1 MKIERTINGA
11 KFNIELLPDE
21 LVEAYYEQQR
31 KFDIENLIEYGESMG
46 PNDIEEDY
54 GITYSEFLSLK
65 NDIADLLREN
75 LDMGTSFL
83 VAVEDAIDRVVKQ
96 SKAMAM

>member
-31 KFDIENLIEYGESMG
+31 KFDIENIIEYGESLG
-46 PNDIEEDY
+46 SNELEEDY
-54 GITYSEFLSLK
+54 GVTYSEYLSLK
-65 NDIADLLREN
+65 EDIADLLREN
-75 LDMGTSFL
+75 LDMGASFL
-83 VAVEDAIDRVVKQ
+83 VAIEDAIDRVIKHVKTI
-96 SKAMAM
+96 AM

>member
-31 KFDIENLIEYGESMG
+31 KFDIENIIEYGESLG
-46 PNDIEEDY
+46 SNELEEDY
-54 GITYSEFLSLK
+54 GVTYSEYLSLK
-65 NDIADLLREN
+65 EDIADLLREN
-75 LDMGTSFL
+75 LDMGASFL
-83 VAVEDAIDRVVKQ
+83 VAIEDAIDRVIKHE
-96 SKAMAM
+96 KTMAM